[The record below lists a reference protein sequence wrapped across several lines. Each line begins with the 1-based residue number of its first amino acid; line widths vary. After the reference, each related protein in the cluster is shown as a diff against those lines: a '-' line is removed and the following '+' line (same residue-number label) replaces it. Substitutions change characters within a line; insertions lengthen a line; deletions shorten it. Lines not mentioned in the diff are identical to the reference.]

1 MGSSIH
7 WDVMPMDQLPFFFFN
22 IEDIFLKKVKAVTMC
37 SSFLLF
43 SIMYDW
49 RSLGGELQTCNS
61 IHSMRLDEPQKEEQ

>member
-1 MGSSIH
+1 
-7 WDVMPMDQLPFFFFN
+7 
-22 IEDIFLKKVKAVTMC
+22 MC

-61 IHSMRLDEPQKEEQ
+61 IHSMRLDEPQKEEQWCWGVSEIDKQGNAGHYQVMLLFMNLASG